1 MPNQRWNQGF
11 VSVEEFADEVI
22 VATPLPA
29 GTRVGRCQVE
39 PILLCAEFVDE
50 VIVPAHEEG
59 NARPAHSVVSVDE
72 QFILELAEAI
82 EKLTAKEKAIIALSQ
97 MGRTRPQI
105 AKQLGVSPKIVGQ
118 WMASARD
125 HLASNVS

>member
-1 MPNQRWNQGF
+1 MTGRDEGERWLILPEIVCDAINFDPDSAGPCNRDGRD
-11 VSVEEFADEVI
+11 EEMLLLPEILCDAIHYDGGDETSNDAI
-22 VATPLPA
+22 
-29 GTRVGRCQVE
+29 
-39 PILLCAEFVDE
+39 PIGDD
-50 VIVPAHEEG
+50 P
-59 NARPAHSVVSVDE
+59 VV
-72 QFILELAEAI
+72 LELAGAI
-82 EKLTAKEKAIIALSQ
+82 EKLPAREKAIIALSQ